1 MDVPIIRIVFQ
12 RAAADCGVACLAML
26 LGLTYEN
33 VLVAVAQD
41 NPDVCAEGMY
51 LRDFRRAAR
60 RLGYRLSARRVY
72 DLDADTGLLRV
83 DAKKWSQAHVVV
95 LREGLIIDTDGTLFD
110 ADVYLASKKAR
121 PGYLLVAEAA

>member
-1 MDVPIIRIVFQ
+1 
-12 RAAADCGVACLAML
+12 ML

-41 NPDVCAEGMY
+41 NPNVCAEGMY
-51 LRDFRRAAR
+51 LRDFRRAAK
-60 RLGYRLSARRVY
+60 RLGYRLTSRKTY
-72 DLDADTGLLRV
+72 DLETDTGLLRV
-83 DAKKWSQAHVVV
+83 DAKKWAQAHVVV

-110 ADVYLASKKAR
+110 ADVYLAAKKAK